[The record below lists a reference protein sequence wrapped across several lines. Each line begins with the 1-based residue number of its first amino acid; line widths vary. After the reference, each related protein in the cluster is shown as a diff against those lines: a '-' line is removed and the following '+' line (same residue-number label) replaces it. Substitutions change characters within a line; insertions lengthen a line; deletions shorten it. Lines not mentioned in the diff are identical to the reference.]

1 MTSSTQNRA
10 PINEHPSGGAGQ
22 GRLAGKR
29 ILVTAAAMG
38 IGRSCVEMM
47 VAQGAYVVATDIKYD
62 ALMEAFADNPNIECH
77 TLDVRDESAINELIG
92 QMPAFDVLFNCAGY
106 VHQGTIFN
114 TSESDWDFSF
124 DINVKG
130 QFRMI
135 QAVLPSMVERGHGS
149 IINMASVCSSQKG
162 FPNRLAYG
170 ASKAA
175 VIGLTKAVAADVIK
189 MGVRVNCICPG
200 TVESPSLHDRIN
212 SFSDPVQARKD
223 FIARQPMGR
232 LGEAHEIAPIVIFLA
247 SDESSYATGQAF
259 VIDGG
264 ILL

>member
-1 MTSSTQNRA
+1 MARSESHSSRPDGLSSQLTT
-10 PINEHPSGGAGQ
+10 
-22 GRLAGKR
+22 RLADKR

-38 IGRSCVEMM
+38 IGKASVE
-47 VAQGAYVVATDIKYD
+47 ALARAGAHVVATDLNLD
-62 ALMEAFADNPNIECH
+62 ALEQAFDGVPNVE
-77 TLDVRDESAINELIG
+77 TRRLDVLKDADVNDLISEE
-92 QMPAFDVLFNCAGY
+92 PPFDVLFNCAGY
-106 VHQGTIFN
+106 VHQGTVFN
-114 TSESDWDFSF
+114 TTAQDWDFSF
-124 DINVKG
+124 ELNVKA

-135 QAVLPSMVERGHGS
+135 QAVLPTMVERGSGS

-189 MGVRVNCICPG
+189 MGVRCNCICPG
-200 TVESPSLHDRIN
+200 TVESPSLQDRIN
-212 SFSDPVQARKD
+212 SFADPVQARKD

-232 LGEAHEIAPIVIFLA
+232 LGVPDEIAPIVVFLA